1 MQVYLCLN
9 QIYMQNINLIDREFE
24 VFINASDIAKRV
36 KELADFIN
44 RDYKDEAPLI
54 IAVLNGSFIFAADL
68 VRQLSIQHNIEFVKV
83 SSYSG
88 TQSTGTI
95 SEVIG
100 LKTTITGKKIIVLE
114 DIIDTGL
121 TLNAITQQLQ
131 AQNPKSI
138 TICTL
143 LIKPDMLKVDL
154 KPQYAGFHIPPKF
167 VVGYG
172 LDYDGFGRNLPHIYA
187 EKT

>member
-1 MQVYLCLN
+1 
-9 QIYMQNINLIDREFE
+9 MQNVNLIDREFE
-24 VFINASDIAKRV
+24 VFIHANDIAKRV

-44 RDYKDEAPLI
+44 RDYKDEVPLI

-68 VRQLSIQHNIEFVKV
+68 VRQLTIQHSIEFIKV
-83 SSYSG
+83 SSYAG

-95 SEVIG
+95 SEIIG
-100 LKTTITGKKIIVLE
+100 LNTSINEKKIILLE

-121 TLNAITQQLQ
+121 TLNTLINRLLV
-131 AQNPKSI
+131 QNPASI
-138 TICTL
+138 NVCA
-143 LIKPDMLKVDL
+143 LITKPDMLKVNL
-154 KPQYAGFHIPPKF
+154 KAQYTGFHIPPKF

-172 LDYDGFGRNLPHIYA
+172 LDYNGLGRNLPHIYA